1 MTIQEKTEGAIFA
14 AILIIGLPL
23 LIVAAQL
30 VSR

>member
-1 MTIQEKTEGAIFA
+1 MTIREKTEGAVLA

-30 VSR
+30 IAR